1 MHSQRRVSRPLS
13 TANWDKQEEPLKEVL
28 EMEEVEVDEEE
39 EVKRVFRPLQ
49 LLTACFGAL
58 RYSMQFLFS
67 SLDFGKVD
75 SDSFSHGSND
85 VGNCIG
91 PLVTVWYIYRYF
103 VTSVRSSFR
112 FDWLSQNILKY
123 SQNIVKIL

>member
-1 MHSQRRVSRPLS
+1 MLSQKRISRPLS
-13 TANWDKQEEPLKEVL
+13 TANWDKQEEPLKEV
-28 EMEEVEVDEEE
+28 EGVDEVEVDEEE

-58 RYSMQFLFS
+58 RYSMQFLVS

-103 VTSVRSSFR
+103 VTSVRSPFR
-112 FDWLSQNILKY
+112 FDGLSQTILKY

>member
-1 MHSQRRVSRPLS
+1 MQILLATFYHF
-13 TANWDKQEEPLKEVL
+13 AIFQEG
-28 EMEEVEVDEEE
+28 VDEEE

-58 RYSMQFLFS
+58 RYLMIKCISAELLKKLTFKL
-67 SLDFGKVD
+67 SLG
-75 SDSFSHGSND
+75 SSHGSND

-103 VTSVRSSFR
+103 VSV
-112 FDWLSQNILKY
+112 
-123 SQNIVKIL
+123 

>member
-1 MHSQRRVSRPLS
+1 MGN
-13 TANWDKQEEPLKEVL
+13 TDKQEEELKEEQ
-28 EMEEVEVDEEE
+28 EMEEMEDEEE

-58 RYSMQFLFS
+58 RYLMIKCISAELLKKLTFKL
-67 SLDFGKVD
+67 SLT
-75 SDSFSHGSND
+75 SSHGSND

-103 VTSVRSSFR
+103 VSV
-112 FDWLSQNILKY
+112 
-123 SQNIVKIL
+123 